1 MIDPSYRSDHAIVV
15 LELNLTIF
23 SHGKSY
29 WKHNN
34 LLLTDP
40 DYLKQI
46 NKKIEDIKLQY
57 ALPVYNLD
65 EINNIPNKEM
75 QFLINDQLFLD
86 TLLMEIRGESISY
99 ASFKNKQINK
109 RENILIKQIE
119 ELQNSTDDRN
129 IEHLEKLKTEL
140 YDIRNDKLKGFMIRS
155 KAQYIDQGEKPTKYF
170 CGLEKHNYTSKI
182 IAQVEKDDG
191 SIIMEQTEIFKEAEL
206 FYRSLYENKDDT
218 LENINLEEYMKD
230 ANMNKLTN
238 EETEK
243 LEGLLTYK
251 EISDVLYNMK
261 HEKSSGIT
269 GFTAEFFKVFWGR
282 LGYLVLRSLNFGYI
296 NGLHSVKVL

>member
-1 MIDPSYRSDHAIVV
+1 M
-15 LELNLTIF
+15 
-23 SHGKSY
+23 
-29 WKHNN
+29 
-34 LLLTDP
+34 
-40 DYLKQI
+40 
-46 NKKIEDIKLQY
+46 
-57 ALPVYNLD
+57 PVYNLE
-65 EINNIPNKEM
+65 EINNIPNKEI
-75 QFLINDQLFLD
+75 QFLINDQFFLD
-86 TLLMEIRGESISY
+86 TLLMEIKSISY

-119 ELQNSTDDRN
+119 ELENSTDDRN
-129 IEHLEKLKTEL
+129 IEHLENLKTEL

-155 KAQYIDQGEKPTKYF
+155 KAQYIDQGEKSTKYF

-182 IAQVEKDDG
+182 IGQVEKDDG
-191 SIIMEQTEIFKEAEL
+191 SIIMEQTEVLKEAER

-230 ANMNKLTN
+230 ANMNKQTK

-261 HEKSSGIT
+261 HD
-269 GFTAEFFKVFWGR
+269 
-282 LGYLVLRSLNFGYI
+282 
-296 NGLHSVKVL
+296 KVLE

>member
-1 MIDPSYRSDHAIVV
+1 M
-15 LELNLTIF
+15 
-23 SHGKSY
+23 
-29 WKHNN
+29 
-34 LLLTDP
+34 
-40 DYLKQI
+40 
-46 NKKIEDIKLQY
+46 
-57 ALPVYNLD
+57 PVYNLD
-65 EINNIPNKEM
+65 EINNIPNKEI

-109 RENILIKQIE
+109 RENILIKQID
-119 ELQNSTDDRN
+119 ELENSTDDRN
-129 IEHLEKLKTEL
+129 IEHLENLKTEL
-140 YDIRNDKLKGFMIRS
+140 YDIRNDKLKAFMICS

-182 IAQVEKDDG
+182 IGQVEKDDG
-191 SIIMEQTEIFKEAEL
+191 SIIMEQTEILKEAEL
-206 FYRSLYENKDDT
+206 FYRSFYENKDDT

-261 HEKSSGIT
+261 HEKSPGIT
-269 GFTAEFFKVFWGR
+269 GFTAEFFKVFWR
-282 LGYLVLRSLNFGYI
+282 
-296 NGLHSVKVL
+296 

>member
-1 MIDPSYRSDHAIVV
+1 M
-15 LELNLTIF
+15 
-23 SHGKSY
+23 HGKSY

-34 LLLTDP
+34 SLLTDP

-46 NKKIEDIKLQY
+46 NKKIKDIKLQY

-65 EINNIPNKEM
+65 EINNIPNKEI

-119 ELQNSTDDRN
+119 ELENSTDDRN
-129 IEHLEKLKTEL
+129 IEHLENLKTEL
-140 YDIRNDKLKGFMIRS
+140 YDIRNDKLKGFMIGS

-182 IAQVEKDDG
+182 IGQVEKDDG
-191 SIIMEQTEIFKEAEL
+191 SIIMELTEILKEADL
-206 FYRSLYENKDDT
+206 FYRSLYENKDDI

-230 ANMNKLTN
+230 DNMNKLTN

-243 LEGLLTYK
+243 LEGLLTRKFVTFYT
-251 EISDVLYNMK
+251 I
-261 HEKSSGIT
+261 
-269 GFTAEFFKVFWGR
+269 
-282 LGYLVLRSLNFGYI
+282 
-296 NGLHSVKVL
+296 